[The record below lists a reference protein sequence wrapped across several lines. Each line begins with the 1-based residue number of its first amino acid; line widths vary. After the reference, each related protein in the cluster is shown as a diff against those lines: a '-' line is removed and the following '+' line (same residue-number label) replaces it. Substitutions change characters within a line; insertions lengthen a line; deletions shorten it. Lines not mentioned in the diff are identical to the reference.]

1 MGWNFMSIAEMHAL
15 RFLCEYYDLYD
26 WVDVLQ
32 DGSEKL
38 FSFFNVVSW
47 VSMATMDTQYSRNIE
62 KVCLMYAAPMLNF
75 CV

>member
-47 VSMATMDTQYSRNIE
+47 VSMATMDTLP
-62 KVCLMYAAPMLNF
+62 V
-75 CV
+75 